1 VEVTESSVL
10 LLPFTASSVGVARRH
25 LVSDL
30 IEAGVRASAVTDAAL
45 VISEL
50 LSNALRHAGPLPG
63 SGLRVAWD
71 LDADSVRISVSDGGG
86 PSRPEFGEPTPTA
99 TGGRGLRIVAR
110 LSRRWG
116 TLCDDEGTTVWA
128 EVLVMPLET
137 VAVPA
142 VAAESGLTG
151 GSRGVHPRG
160 NGACPVRARSGNSQL
175 AHNTATW
182 LPGARHGRVRL
193 VELNVSSRF
202 HDDHTIV
209 TICGEIDLY
218 TAPRLH
224 SELAGLLAEGM
235 PPRVV
240 IDMSGVEFCDSTGMN
255 VLLSCLRRA
264 RERGGEL
271 EIAAPKPAVRKILQV
286 TGLDSVFTLIEDT
299 DPKGLS
305 RPKPAVPQ

>member
-1 VEVTESSVL
+1 MEVTESSAL

-30 IEAGVRASAVTDAAL
+30 IEAGVCATAVTDAAL

-50 LSNALRHAGPLPG
+50 LGNALRHAQPLPG
-63 SGLRVAWD
+63 AGIRAAWD
-71 LDADSVRISVSDGGG
+71 LDTDSVRVAVSDGGG
-86 PSRPEFGEPTPTA
+86 STRPELGEPTPAT
-99 TGGRGLRIVAR
+99 TGGRGLWIVAR

-116 TLCDDEGTTVWA
+116 TLSDEEGTTVWA
-128 EVLVMPLET
+128 EVLVMPLEA

-142 VAAESGLTG
+142 AAAEGGLAD
-151 GSRGVHPRG
+151 RGRP
-160 NGACPVRARSGNSQL
+160 RSGNSKVAL
-175 AHNTATW
+175 NVATW
-182 LPGARHGRVRL
+182 LPDPRHGKVRL

-224 SELAGLLAEGM
+224 SELAGLLADGM
-235 PPRVV
+235 PARVV

-286 TGLDSVFTLIEDT
+286 TGLDSVFTLVGDAELR
-299 DPKGLS
+299 GLS